1 MSIIAQQPLK
11 LVFRGRLDFGNQ
23 RTYDLVV
30 KHWQTRLENYFRTE
44 VLFKAE
50 QIFVPEE
57 LAINVPQQTLM
68 STEKHWRNT
77 TSLLK
82 EVAQYALAG
91 NVGAWWVQNGQVLA
105 ECQIE
110 PNSDKVA
117 VSEYLRGRE
126 LVQQGGM
133 EEASIALSNAIEK
146 YERHAAAFERRGYV
160 NYKLKNFNDA
170 HYDFSKSISINP
182 IAPEPFY
189 GRGKIH
195 MIKNEWEAAA
205 ADFDQAIKKSLAVQ
219 PMHWLARLR
228 KGDSLYHA
236 KRYAEAI
243 PELKFFLQRKFQETD
258 PNVRFKSKAEFLLAE
273 CQKLV

>member
-1 MSIIAQQPLK
+1 MNVIAQQPLK

-30 KHWQTRLENYFRTE
+30 KHWQTRLESYFRTE

-170 HYDFSKSISINP
+170 HYDFSKSIAINP

-243 PELKFFLQRKFQETD
+243 PELKFFLQRKFQEND

-273 CQKLV
+273 CQKMA

>member
-1 MSIIAQQPLK
+1 MSIITQQPLK

-23 RTYDLVV
+23 RTYDLVL

-182 IAPEPFY
+182 VAPEPFY